1 MQDHALD
8 RALATARRAALAL
21 LPALALLAGPAQA
34 TAAATAAATAS
45 GDAAFRAIADDYIDH
60 FYLPEHPSDATQLGV
75 HDYDDRLE
83 DYSHAGIVR
92 QVAGLQRHLRRL
104 EAIDPAGLGLQ
115 ARDDREML
123 IAGIR
128 SRLLTLQE
136 IRPLEK
142 NPDSYSSG
150 VTNSAFLIM
159 QREYAPVDERLR
171 HLVARERAMPAA
183 LAAAR
188 SNLRN
193 PPRIWTEIAIEQLPG
208 AISFFRKDLP
218 LAFEGAK
225 DEALKA
231 RFAAS
236 NAAVIKALE
245 SYQHWLETSLLPRSK
260 GEFRLGADLFR
271 RKLALDEMVD
281 TPLDRL
287 LSIGMADLR
296 RNQAEFARVAAHMEP
311 GKPTAEVLA
320 ELGRDVPP
328 AAGLLQAFRD
338 TFDGIRRFIAAR
350 DLITVPSEVPPIL
363 RETPPFLRAT
373 TFASM
378 DTPGP
383 FEAHAQEAYFS
394 VTLPEPAWD
403 AQRVAGFM
411 AQFSYPVISNVT
423 VHEAYPGHYVQGL
436 WIRRNGDRLRQLSY
450 ANTYVEGWAHYCEQ
464 MMLDEGFGQPGQGG
478 AGAGQDAPG
487 GAQKDAR
494 AADMLKLGQLQDALL
509 RDARYVVAIRMHTQG
524 MTVEDAV
531 RFFVDEGYQAKPVG
545 EAEAKRGTGDPLYLY
560 YTLGKLQILKLRAD
574 LQAREGAAFTLKS
587 FHDRLMQVGQPPLKI
602 VRRELLGDD
611 SPTL

>member
-1 MQDHALD
+1 MYLHTMD
-8 RALATARRAALAL
+8 RAAAVARNTVFAL
-21 LPALALLAGPAQA
+21 LPALALLAGLAPRAALAAPTA
-34 TAAATAAATAS
+34 TA
-45 GDAAFRAIADDYIDH
+45 DAAFRALADDYIDG
-60 FYLPEHPSDATQLGV
+60 FYLPEYPSDATQLGV
-75 HDYDDRLE
+75 HAWDDRLE
-83 DYSHAGIVR
+83 DYSRAGVQRRI
-92 QVAGLQRHLRRL
+92 AGLKKHLKRL
-104 EAIDPAGLGLQ
+104 ESVAPSGLGLQ

-123 IAGIR
+123 IASIR
-128 SRLLTLQE
+128 SRLLTLEE
-136 IRPLEK
+136 IRPWEK
-142 NPDSYSSG
+142 NPDTYSSG
-150 VTNSAFLIM
+150 VTNSAFLVM
-159 QREYAPVDERLR
+159 QREYAPVDDRLR

-193 PPRIWTEIAIEQLPG
+193 PPRIWTEIAIEQMPG
-208 AISFFRKDLP
+208 AIGFFRRDLP
-218 LAFEGAK
+218 LAFDGAK
-225 DEALKA
+225 DPALKA
-231 RFAAS
+231 EFAAS
-236 NAAVIKALE
+236 NAAVVEALE
-245 SYQHWLETSLLPRSK
+245 AYQQWLQSTLLPRST

-271 RKLALDEMVD
+271 RKLELDEMVD
-281 TPLDRL
+281 TPLDVL
-287 LSIGMADLR
+287 LATGMADLR

-311 GKPTAEVLA
+311 GKPVLEVLA
-320 ELGRDVPP
+320 ELGRDTP
-328 AAGLLQAFRD
+328 APDHLLQAFRD
-338 TFDGIRRFIAAR
+338 TFDGIRQFIAAR
-350 DLITVPSEVPPIL
+350 DLITVPSDVAPIL

-436 WIRRNGDRLRQLSY
+436 WIRRNGDRIRQVGY

-478 AGAGQDAPG
+478 TDG
-487 GAQKDAR
+487 R

-509 RDARYVVAIRMHTQG
+509 RDARYIVAIRMHTQG
-524 MTVEDAV
+524 MTIEEAV

-545 EAEAKRGTGDPLYLY
+545 EAEAKRGTADALYLY

-587 FHDRLMQVGQPPLKI
+587 FHDRLMQVGQPPLRI
-602 VRRELLGDD
+602 VRRELLGGD
-611 SPTL
+611 SPSL

>member
-1 MQDHALD
+1 MQEH
-8 RALATARRAALAL
+8 TMERAATVRRTTLAL
-21 LPALALLAGPAQA
+21 VSALALLAGHAA
-34 TAAATAAATAS
+34 HAAAT

-92 QVAGLQRHLRRL
+92 QVAGLEKHLRRL
-104 EAIDPAGLGLQ
+104 ESVDPAGLDLQ

-142 NPDSYSSG
+142 NPDAYSSG

-159 QREYAPVDERLR
+159 QREYAPLDERLR
-171 HLVARERAMPAA
+171 HLVARERSMPAA

-188 SNLRN
+188 TNLRN
-193 PPRIWTEIAIEQLPG
+193 PPRIWTEIAIEQMPG
-208 AISFFRKDLP
+208 AISFFSRDLP

-225 DEALKA
+225 DPALRA
-231 RFAAS
+231 QFTAS

-245 SYQHWLETSLLPRSK
+245 SYQQWLKASLLPRSK

-281 TPLDRL
+281 TPLDEL
-287 LSIGMADLR
+287 LAIGMADLR
-296 RNQAEFARVAAHMEP
+296 RNQAEFARVAARMEP
-311 GKPTAEVLA
+311 GKPTADVLA
-320 ELGRDVPP
+320 ELGRDVPK
-328 AAGLLQAFRD
+328 ADGLLQAFRD

-363 RETPPFLRAT
+363 RETPPFMRAT

-403 AQRVAGFM
+403 AKRVAGFM

-436 WIRRNGDRLRQLSY
+436 WIRRNGDRIRQLGY

-478 AGAGQDAPG
+478 T
-487 GAQKDAR
+487 DAR

-509 RDARYVVAIRMHTQG
+509 RDARYIVAIRMHTQG
-524 MTVEDAV
+524 MSIEDAV
-531 RFFVDEGYQAKPVG
+531 RFFVDEGYQATPVG

-587 FHDRLMQVGQPPLKI
+587 FHDRLMQVGQPPLRI
-602 VRRELLGDD
+602 VRRELLGGD